1 MNHLTAG
8 KARPLTGKLKVPGDK
23 SISHR
28 ALIMATLAIGQS
40 RICGLLEGEDVLNT
54 ARAMAAMGADISRDE
69 NGDWLINGVGTGG
82 LCMAEQPLDMG
93 NSGTG
98 ARLIMGLVATY
109 PHTTSFTGDAS
120 LSSRPM
126 RRVTEPLEKFGAE
139 FHGTGDMMLPLT
151 VSGIRDPL
159 PMEYE
164 VPVASA
170 QVKSAILLAAL
181 NCPGKTT
188 VIENTPT
195 RDHTERMFR
204 HFGVDMDI
212 GPRGT
217 ATAITVTGQPELVAQ
232 EMIIPADPS
241 SAAFIAVA
249 ALITV
254 GSDIIIENV
263 GINPS
268 RTGIFTTLQEMGADI
283 SFVNQ
288 HVACGESVADIHV
301 KYSKLT
307 GVTVPE
313 DRAPSMIDEYPVLC
327 IAASFAGGDTIMRGL
342 EELRVKESDRIAAMV
357 SGLVACGG
365 TVTEHKDG
373 MTISG
378 KRTITGGAKIK
389 THLDHRIAMS
399 FLILGMATEKPVTVD
414 DGSVIETSFPGFT
427 NLINSLGG
435 NMGSIN

>member
-1 MNHLTAG
+1 MNHLTAA

-69 NGDWLINGVGTGG
+69 NGDWLINGVGIGG

-212 GPRGT
+212 SPHGQG
-217 ATAITVTGQPELVAQ
+217 TAITVTGQPELVAQ
-232 EMIIPADPS
+232 EMIVPADPS

-249 ALITV
+249 ALITA

-288 HVACGESVADIHV
+288 HVACGEPVADIHV

-365 TVTEHKDG
+365 TVIEHKDG

-378 KRTITGGAKIK
+378 KRIIAGGAEIK

-399 FLILGMATEKPVTVD
+399 FLILGMATENPVTVD
-414 DGSVIETSFPGFT
+414 DGTVIETSFPGFR

-435 NMGSIN
+435 NIGSIN